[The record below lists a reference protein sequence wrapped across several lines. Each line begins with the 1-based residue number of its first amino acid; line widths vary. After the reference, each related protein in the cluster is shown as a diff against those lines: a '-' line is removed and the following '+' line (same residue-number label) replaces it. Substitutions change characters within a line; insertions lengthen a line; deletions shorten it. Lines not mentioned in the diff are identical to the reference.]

1 LRNSSQAEGTT
12 VVAAKQLRVGVVAC
26 SGTEM
31 LQFATNPDLPES
43 TVFHVAANPDIVV
56 LPSEVKST
64 CKYPVDDVYTSST
77 LVPEPD
83 SRAICSVELH
93 DDDVQQLMVT

>member
-1 LRNSSQAEGTT
+1 M
-12 VVAAKQLRVGVVAC
+12 VAAKQLRVGVVAC

-43 TVFHVAANPDIVV
+43 TVFHVAANPDIVA

-64 CKYPVDDVYTSST
+64 CKYPVDDVYTLLKLVT

-93 DDDVQQLMVT
+93 DDDVQRLMVT